1 MGPTKI
7 FNQLKEFT
15 GAGDVPK
22 FGTGS
27 VVVVRKEQADCEEI
41 TVFMVCYGQATSEK
55 RRVIVPK
62 DTPLENMRELFG
74 RSMAQEVMRDE
85 NDFTFNGSDL
95 KRPVY
100 MFSNKC
106 NLNLAFCYDNH
117 VEQLVKKISTLRRA
131 HSDQISD

>member
-1 MGPTKI
+1 MDSTKI
-7 FNQLKEFT
+7 INSLKELI

-22 FGTGS
+22 LGTGS
-27 VVVVRKEQADCEEI
+27 GCKEQVPADCEEI

-74 RSMAQEVMRDE
+74 RSMAQEVMRNE
-85 NDFTFNGSDL
+85 NHFTFSGSDL

-100 MFSNKC
+100 MF
-106 NLNLAFCYDNH
+106 
-117 VEQLVKKISTLRRA
+117 
-131 HSDQISD
+131 

>member
-1 MGPTKI
+1 MNPTK
-7 FNQLKEFT
+7 FWNHVREFT

-27 VVVVRKEQADCEEI
+27 GCKEQAECEEI

-55 RRVIVPK
+55 RRLVVPK

-85 NDFTFNGSDL
+85 NYFTFNDSDL

-106 NLNLAFCYDNH
+106 NLNLAFCYDSH
-117 VEQLVKKISTLRRA
+117 VEQLMKRIPTMKRA
-131 HSDQISD
+131 HPDQISD